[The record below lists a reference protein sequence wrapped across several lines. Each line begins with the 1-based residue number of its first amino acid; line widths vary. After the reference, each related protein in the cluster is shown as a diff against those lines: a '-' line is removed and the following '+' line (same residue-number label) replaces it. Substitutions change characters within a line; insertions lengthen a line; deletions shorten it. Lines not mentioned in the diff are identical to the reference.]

1 MVARARWWLVLVLCL
16 GVVSGCGEDMSKPGA
31 GQLFGQGSKDYWDR
45 QTVEEYQRKTI
56 PTIEE
61 FLRRLL
67 AISGAQHYE
76 ADGDNDLY
84 MCETKTDGR
93 EYRSAIYHA
102 QASVP
107 PARIRAIA
115 KETIEKVG
123 LKLERQS
130 AERDNVTGF
139 SWSDSENGGFFM
151 LDSHP
156 TTGFNFNFTS
166 GCRPST
172 SKKDF
177 PPPLNGVPT
186 VPYTPPP
193 DTGSPSG
200 SSPASS
206 SKVSGGPPPAPTQA
220 PSMNSTQEPSLG
232 VTRTRSLAVPQTQA
246 SLPGGRRW

>member
-1 MVARARWWLVLVLCL
+1 MMARARWWLVLALCL
-16 GVVSGCGEDMSKPGA
+16 GMISGCGEDMSKPGA

-56 PTIEE
+56 PAIEE
-61 FLRRLL
+61 FMRRILE
-67 AISGAQHYE
+67 AGGGQHYTAE
-76 ADGDNDLY
+76 GVNDLY

-93 EYRSAIYHA
+93 EYVSAIYETLT
-102 QASVP
+102 SVP
-107 PARIRAIA
+107 PTRIRAIA

-123 LKLERQS
+123 LKIEQQS

-151 LDSHP
+151 LSSHP
-156 TTGFNFNFTS
+156 TKGISFHFTS

-200 SSPASS
+200 SSPASPS
-206 SKVSGGPPPAPTQA
+206 NFSGGPPPAPTQA
-220 PSMNSTQEPSLG
+220 PSMNSIQGPSLG
-232 VTRTRSLAVPQTQA
+232 VTRTRSLAVPQPQA

>member
-1 MVARARWWLVLVLCL
+1 MVARVRWWLVLVLFL

-56 PTIEE
+56 PAIEE
-61 FLRRLL
+61 FMRRLL
-67 AISGAQHYE
+67 EASKSEHYE
-76 ADGDNDLY
+76 ADGNNDLY

-93 EYRSAIYHA
+93 EYRSAIY
-102 QASVP
+102 STPRPLPV
-107 PARIRAIA
+107 ARIRAIA

-220 PSMNSTQEPSLG
+220 
-232 VTRTRSLAVPQTQA
+232 R
-246 SLPGGRRW
+246 

>member
-1 MVARARWWLVLVLCL
+1 MVARARWWFILVLFL

-45 QTVEEYQRKTI
+45 
-56 PTIEE
+56 PAIEE
-61 FLRRLL
+61 FMRRLL
-67 AISGAQHYE
+67 EASKSEHYE
-76 ADGDNDLY
+76 ADGNNDLY

-93 EYRSAIYHA
+93 EYVSAIYGFPTPLPVA
-102 QASVP
+102 
-107 PARIRAIA
+107 AIKA
-115 KETIEKVG
+115 IGKETLEKAG
-123 LKLERQS
+123 LEFGSGKTYKDHTTSMEWV
-130 AERDNVTGF
+130 D
-139 SWSDSENGGFFM
+139 SDNGGEVSVSVNPEGSLRMSF
-151 LDSHP
+151 D
-156 TTGFNFNFTS
+156 S

-200 SSPASS
+200 SSPASP

-232 VTRTRSLAVPQTQA
+232 VTRTRSLAVPQSQA
-246 SLPGGRRW
+246 SLPGGRRR

>member
-1 MVARARWWLVLVLCL
+1 MVARARWWFVLVLFL

-56 PTIEE
+56 PAIEE
-61 FLRRLL
+61 FMRRLL
-67 AISGAQHYE
+67 TVSGGQYYTVE
-76 ADGDNDLY
+76 GVSDLY
-84 MCETKTDGR
+84 LCETKTDGR
-93 EYRSAIYHA
+93 EYRSSFYD
-102 QASVP
+102 SSSPVS
-107 PARIRAIA
+107 PATIKAVA
-115 KETIEKVG
+115 KETIEKAG
-123 LKLERQS
+123 LEPDLQR

-139 SWSDSENGGFFM
+139 GWTDPKNGGIFI
-151 LDSHP
+151 LNSHP
-156 TTGFNFNFTS
+156 TTGFSFHFTS

-200 SSPASS
+200 SSPASP